1 MLFECGVNFIVVECV
16 AFYALQPKYEEKN
29 LVSTLTLTSLH
40 ALLDGWTGWMIICKN
55 NIYLYVPV

>member
-40 ALLDGWTGWMIICKN
+40 ALLDGWTGWMIIYMQK
-55 NIYLYVPV
+55 